1 MEMVVVMVAVDDGA
15 GVKVSFVLMKIVLTH
30 VVV

>member
-1 MEMVVVMVAVDDGA
+1 MVMVAVDDGA

-30 VVV
+30 VVVAC